1 MLKRAL
7 LPALFLKSVCSLGIL
22 EATCSAPC
30 VLACKVQKT
39 CISTMS
45 YKAVPRGSKNTD
57 NYKVYFGMYHH
68 HDVCMYSY
76 IHTTYIHVHTY
87 IHTTVT
93 VVCMLFILHT
103 CILLYG
109 YGSVCM

>member
-68 HDVCMYSY
+68 HHDDVCMYSSMY
-76 IHTTYIHVHTY
+76 VVCTTYMY
-87 IHTTVT
+87 IIIW
-93 VVCMLFILHT
+93 LW
-103 CILLYG
+103 
-109 YGSVCM
+109 